1 LTSLTLAGCATRPAL
16 PALAHARVAD
26 VPFVPGDDGL
36 CGPATLAML
45 LTHAGQAV
53 DLAALAG
60 AVYVPGRGGSL
71 QAEMLAAPRRF
82 GRLSV
87 ALGDPWADLAA
98 ELAAGRPVG
107 ALVNLAWPWWP
118 RWHYLVVTG
127 FDGEQVQ
134 VHSGQQADVRWSVTT
149 FESVWARSGRW
160 AFVVLA
166 PGKLPARPDEAAV
179 LRALLAMDRSADP
192 AAAAPSWMAATRRWP
207 DSLTAAIGAG
217 QAWMAA
223 GDPAAAAAALE
234 PAARRLDRAVLWNNL
249 AMVRARLGDPEAARA
264 AARRAADRARSTE
277 PDWLP
282 AALRTLAELGG

>member
-1 LTSLTLAGCATRPAL
+1 V
-16 PALAHARVAD
+16 AR

-36 CGPATLAML
+36 CGPAVLAML
-45 LTHAGQAV
+45 LRHAGAAV
-53 DLAALAG
+53 DLAALTA

-71 QAEMLAAPRRF
+71 QAEMLAASRPL
-82 GRLSV
+82 GRLSL
-87 ALGDPWADLAA
+87 ALEDGWGGLAD

-127 FDGEQVQ
+127 LDGGHLR
-134 VHSGQQADVRWSVTT
+134 VHSGQQADARWSVTT

-160 AFVVLA
+160 AFVVLP
-166 PGKLPARPDEAAV
+166 PGELPARADEATV
-179 LRALLAMDRSADP
+179 LRALLAMDRSAEP
-192 AAAAPSWMAATRRWP
+192 AAAAPSWTAAARRWP

-223 GDPAAAAAALE
+223 GDAAAAAGTLE

-249 AMVRARLGDPEAARA
+249 ATVRARLGDPEAARA
-264 AARRAADRARSTE
+264 AARRAVDRAQSTE
-277 PDWLP
+277 PAWLP
-282 AALRTLAELGG
+282 AARRTLAELGG